1 MSFMSVLLW
10 ILGGL
15 LALLV
20 LLLVLP
26 VGVQVCYDA
35 SGFTL
40 RLAAGPVRWQLL
52 PSRSG
57 WLWRKLQKKPEAPPA
72 RQAAPATKAEPK
84 KGGSWTEF
92 RPYLPVFRTMLGDV
106 HRRLLVRRL
115 VLWVKLGCEDPC
127 DLAVRYSRAWAAVG
141 GAMPLLERAFR
152 LRRKDIRIFCDFL
165 AETTELYWNLELVAC
180 PARLLWVL
188 LRQGPALLRI
198 YEQQKN
204 QKAV

>member
-1 MSFMSVLLW
+1 M
-10 ILGGL
+10 
-15 LALLV
+15 
-20 LLLVLP
+20 
-26 VGVQVCYDA
+26 
-35 SGFTL
+35 
-40 RLAAGPVRWQLL
+40 
-52 PSRSG
+52 
-57 WLWRKLQKKPEAPPA
+57 
-72 RQAAPATKAEPK
+72 
-84 KGGSWTEF
+84 
-92 RPYLPVFRTMLGDV
+92 PVFRTMLGDV

>member
-72 RQAAPATKAEPK
+72 RQAAPAPKAEPK
-84 KGGSWTEF
+84 KAGPGRSSDRICRF
-92 RPYLPVFRTMLGDV
+92 S
-106 HRRLLVRRL
+106 VRC
-115 VLWVKLGCEDPC
+115 WAMYTGACWC
-127 DLAVRYSRAWAAVG
+127 GAWCSG
-141 GAMPLLERAFR
+141 
-152 LRRKDIRIFCDFL
+152 
-165 AETTELYWNLELVAC
+165 
-180 PARLLWVL
+180 
-188 LRQGPALLRI
+188 
-198 YEQQKN
+198 
-204 QKAV
+204 

>member
-26 VGVQVCYDA
+26 VGVQVCSDA

-72 RQAAPATKAEPK
+72 RQAAPAPKAEPK

-92 RPYLPVFRTMLGDV
+92 RP
-106 HRRLLVRRL
+106 
-115 VLWVKLGCEDPC
+115 
-127 DLAVRYSRAWAAVG
+127 
-141 GAMPLLERAFR
+141 
-152 LRRKDIRIFCDFL
+152 
-165 AETTELYWNLELVAC
+165 
-180 PARLLWVL
+180 
-188 LRQGPALLRI
+188 
-198 YEQQKN
+198 
-204 QKAV
+204 